1 MSSNNVSSV
10 SMFSLVTSG
19 AKVVNTRVSWDGDTL
34 PGKEKPQRC
43 SVTIP
48 GAHAG
53 MTEVMAKLMAMP
65 DNATLRVGGLKRT
78 EGAFGLV
85 TTTAFS
91 PNSLI
96 DLLLAVG
103 VRQGSPLTDPRPNM
117 GKDDEGKPEDMT
129 EYSSNNAT
137 TELIALREEAKSL
150 GIEPG
155 RKAMNTLRKLIADHK
170 ASQHDHNANGA
181 PVPA

>member
-1 MSSNNVSSV
+1 MSSNVQSV
-10 SMFSLVTSG
+10 QSMFSLVTSG
-19 AKVVNTRVSWDGDTL
+19 AKVVNTRVSWDGDIL

-65 DNATLRVGGLKRT
+65 ESAVLRVSGLKRT

-91 PNSLI
+91 PASMI

-103 VRQGSPLTDPRPNM
+103 ERQGSPLTDPRTNE
-117 GKDDEGKPEDMT
+117 GKDDEGKPGEV
-129 EYSSNNAT
+129 N
-137 TELIALREEAKSL
+137 ELERVRAEVKALGL
-150 GIEPG
+150 EPG
-155 RKAMNTLRKLIADHK
+155 RKGLDSLKRMIADHK

-181 PVPA
+181 AQPA